1 MEPKHPMGAT
11 ADDWLVRQPQGRWS
25 KSMRRLSE
33 AMLLLAT
40 LTLLAG
46 GLRECWREAS
56 ALTSVSAPWLRLVVA
71 LDGSSSMLAEDE
83 PGVSRL
89 DTARRLVERLLDA
102 FPEAE
107 VGLVSFG
114 GEAMLEYPPSRDHE
128 GLRVALAE
136 VEPMLGFA
144 PGSDPGEGLRLAE
157 EMLGEAPGC
166 VVLLTDGEVQAL
178 PSAPSRLS
186 WRERRCPLAWCVLGL
201 GEARPVPLGS
211 SWLRDPETGMVAM
224 SQAQDASL
232 AQWVVESSAPQI
244 RLASGMSERQMASAL
259 TELLSGQ
266 GEWQMQRRGEAELP
280 WGVWSA
286 MVGCVLLLASL
297 CPWGRR
303 DWRGAVCALLPR
315 WGLVGCLL
323 GALCCWG
330 GELPDELGRV
340 GLSPE
345 RRSRLLCEAAGAC
358 WREAAQ
364 RLSAEEVSE
373 ALTVSRRGLSLC
385 REALRLCPEP
395 MWCRQTLALLL
406 AQEAR
411 CRAEVAAAEKRRAEA
426 VAAANRADEARGEAP
441 AQRRTELDDVLEMPG
456 GASAAYGGASG
467 DGRMEGVPEAPPE
480 RRAETKAGEVS
491 GWGRL
496 MRRERRLKTS
506 PPGVKPW

>member
-1 MEPKHPMGAT
+1 
-11 ADDWLVRQPQGRWS
+11 
-25 KSMRRLSE
+25 MRRLSE

-157 EMLGEAPGC
+157 ATLAEAPGC
-166 VVLLTDGEVQAL
+166 VVLLTDGEIQAL
-178 PSAPSRLS
+178 PSAASRLS
-186 WRERRCPLAWCVLGL
+186 WRERRCPLAWCVVGL
-201 GEARPVPLGS
+201 GEARPVPLGG
-211 SWLRDPETGMVAM
+211 SWLRDPETGMVAL

-232 AQWVVESSAPQI
+232 AQWVVESTASQVC
-244 RLASGMSERQMASAL
+244 LASGMSDDQLAASLA
-259 TELLSGQ
+259 ELLSGQ
-266 GEWQMQRRGEAELP
+266 DAWSQWRGEACVP
-280 WGVWSA
+280 WGVWSGA
-286 MVGCVLLLASL
+286 VGSVLLLASL
-297 CPWGRR
+297 WPWGRR
-303 DWRGAVCALLPR
+303 DGRGVWRVRWPRWWLAVWVWGCLTMGAWRGWC
-315 WGLVGCLL
+315 
-323 GALCCWG
+323 
-330 GELPDELGRV
+330 GELPPELGAV

-345 RRSRLLCEAAGAC
+345 RRARLLGEAAGAC
-358 WREAAQ
+358 WLEATQRLRGEAATEA
-364 RLSAEEVSE
+364 LSA
-373 ALTVSRRGLSLC
+373 SRRGLSLC
-385 REALRLCPEP
+385 REALRLCPEQV
-395 MWCRQTLALLL
+395 WCQRTLALLL
-406 AQEAR
+406 AQESR
-411 CRAEVAAAEKRRAEA
+411 CRAEVVEAEERRMEA
-426 VAAANRADEARGEAP
+426 VAAANRADAARGEAP
-441 AQRRTELDDVLEMPG
+441 AQRRTDLDDVLGMPG
-456 GASAAYGGASG
+456 GASAYGGASG
-467 DGRMEGVPEAPPE
+467 DGRQEGVPEAPPE
-480 RRAETKAGEVS
+480 RQTERKTGEVS

-496 MRRERRLKTS
+496 MRRERRLKTA